1 MIIIK
6 IIIITIIIII
16 IISIIKIILVYL
28 RKVLTLIDLGK
39 FNNALETVDE
49 LLKFEPTNSEALYLR
64 GLA

>member
-16 IISIIKIILVYL
+16 ISMIKIILVYL

-39 FNNALETVDE
+39 FNNAQETVDE
-49 LLKFEPTNSEALYLR
+49 LLKFEPTNSEALYLK